1 MSYKTLH
8 TEIQSAANNLPFNV
22 IFGHGRLS
30 DFFNIEPDKLFNQGI
45 NSPIVW
51 MEPAVSTST
60 ILSGTVKS
68 TRTYTVNIDVMVQD
82 KMDSLPNEM
91 RAITE
96 LTDEICN
103 QLVYSFNESDTISIL
118 NASWVPF
125 YRDQMLIVTGHR
137 ITMTVEILKSDPC

>member
-8 TEIQSAANNLPFNV
+8 TEIESAVNNLPFNV
-22 IFGHGRLS
+22 VFGHGRLS
-30 DFFNIEPDKLFNQGI
+30 DFFTIEADKVLNQGI
-45 NSPIVW
+45 NNPIIW
-51 MEPAVSTST
+51 MEPATSQST
-60 ILSGTVKS
+60 ILTGTIKS
-68 TRTYTVNIDVMVQD
+68 TRTYSVNIDVMVQD
-82 KMDSLPNEM
+82 QADSLPNEM

-103 QLVYSFNESDTISIL
+103 QLVYSFNDSDTISIL
-118 NASWVPF
+118 AASWVPF